1 MKKLFTVF
9 SAAFLAS
16 SASFAAEFKI
26 EGDSTFD
33 KGLKG
38 KTGHF
43 TVNRGG
49 SKNAEYKIVKDE
61 KNGQCLF
68 IKTPAKSSAEF
79 FLFQHVPV
87 VKGKST
93 VKFTIWMK
101 GKGTLTLC
109 NYGYDEAKKY
119 KMYRRLKG
127 MNAGIK
133 INAPDWKKYTFEYDT
148 AHIDAGVKYIFLAF
162 VVHKN
167 SELYFDNFEGAVNT
181 AE

>member
-1 MKKLFTVF
+1 MKKLIAVLATALF
-9 SAAFLAS
+9 AAAV
-16 SASFAAEFKI
+16 SFAAEFKI

-38 KTGHF
+38 KDGHF
-43 TVNRGG
+43 TVNSGG
-49 SKNAEYKIVKDE
+49 SKNADYKIAEDA
-61 KNGQCLF
+61 KNGKCLF

-79 FLFQHVPV
+79 FLYRHIPV

-93 VKFTIWMK
+93 VKITLWMK

-109 NYGYDEAKKY
+109 NYGYDGAKKY

-127 MNAGIK
+127 MNAGVK

-167 SELYFDNFEGAVNT
+167 SELYFDNFEGVVNT